1 MKPSGNGVENGACGD
16 PEGLKLSIPLTSPTA
31 FLFTSESVGE
41 GHPDKLCDQISDAIL
56 DAHLKVDPDAKVACE
71 TCIKTGMVMI
81 FGEITSKA
89 AIDHQSVVRE
99 TIKRV
104 GYNHSSIGFDATTC
118 NVLVA
123 IDHQSPDI
131 AQGVHE
137 KRAEEDIGAGD
148 QGLMFGYASDE
159 TDECMPLTILLAH
172 KLNQKLAEL
181 RYSGALPWLRPDSK
195 AQVTCEY
202 DYVKGFLTPIRVHT
216 VVISTQHEDDMDLQ
230 LMRSQLMEHVVKV
243 VIPEKYLDANT
254 IYHLQPSGRFV
265 IGGPKSS
272 CGLTGRKIIVDTYGG
287 WGAHGGG
294 AFSGKDYTKV
304 DRSAAYAARWVAV
317 SLVKAGLV
325 RRVLVQLSYA
335 IGIAEPLNIT
345 VFSYGTA
352 TVPDDDLQKVVRHN
366 FDLRPGKIVHE
377 LNMKSPIYRETSCY
391 GHFGRPGFT
400 WEKPREL
407 DLSCIK
413 N

>member
-1 MKPSGNGVENGACGD
+1 MSPVDAGNGGSGEPDAGS
-16 PEGLKLSIPLTSPTA
+16 LSSPTA

-99 TIKRV
+99 TVRRV
-104 GYNHSSIGFDATTC
+104 GYTHSSFGFDATTC

-123 IDHQSPDI
+123 IDQQSPDI

-137 KRAEEDIGAGD
+137 KRKEEDVGAGD

-159 TDECMPLTILLAH
+159 TEECMPLTILLAH
-172 KLNQKLAEL
+172 QLNQKLAEL
-181 RYSGALPWLRPDSK
+181 RYSGILPWLRPDSK

-202 DYVKGFLTPIRVHT
+202 DYIKGFLTPIRVHT
-216 VVISTQHEDDMDLQ
+216 IVISTQHEDGMDLAE
-230 LMRSQLMEHVVKV
+230 MRSQLMEHVVKAV
-243 VIPEKYLDANT
+243 VPAKYLDNKT

-304 DRSAAYAARWVAV
+304 DRSAAYAARWVAL

-335 IGIAEPLNIT
+335 IGVSEPLNIT

-352 TVPDDDLQKVVRHN
+352 KIKEENLLKIVRHN
-366 FDLRPGKIVHE
+366 FDLRPGMIVKD

-391 GHFGRPGFT
+391 GHFGRKLFA
-400 WEKPREL
+400 WEKPKDL
-407 DLSCIK
+407 DLSCVK
-413 N
+413 M